1 MHDGST
7 ARMTV
12 RENVVSPGAL
22 LSARHFEENAFH
34 AIFSFEG
41 YILASLLYS
50 DALFDNRGN
59 YAAETCSC
67 SIKGQ
72 LNFFPPPPPRPIS
85 FPCHAMLSLCVWLWH
100 FVTSSAGGK
109 GQFEGEGRE
118 DRGERRSIT

>member
-72 LNFFPPPPPRPIS
+72 LNFFPAAAAPAPDLVPM
-85 FPCHAMLSLCVWLWH
+85 PCHALSLRVAVAFRDEFGW
-100 FVTSSAGGK
+100 
-109 GQFEGEGRE
+109 RE
-118 DRGERRSIT
+118 RPI